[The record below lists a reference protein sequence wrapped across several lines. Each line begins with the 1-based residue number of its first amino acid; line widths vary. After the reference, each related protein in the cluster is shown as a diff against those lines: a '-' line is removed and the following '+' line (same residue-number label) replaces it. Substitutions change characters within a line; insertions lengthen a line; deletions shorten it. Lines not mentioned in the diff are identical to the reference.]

1 MSRAGDLGARRIV
14 LAAGLLGLGACGR
27 ERTGP
32 EPSGGPPALPV
43 VRALPPE
50 AFRLE
55 WTAHTIPP
63 VMKAR
68 DSQRVSVTVRNSS
81 AVPWPAL
88 TSTGNQPPQAGAVRL
103 AYRWWSGSSPLPVVE
118 PGTRADLDRPV
129 AAGESATLGI
139 VVTAPSVPADYVLQ
153 LDLLQELVSFFEPHG
168 ADQLLVA
175 VQVRP

>member
-1 MSRAGDLGARRIV
+1 MSRADFGARRIV
-14 LAAGLLGLGACGR
+14 LAAVVLLGLGACGR
-27 ERTGP
+27 DRPGP
-32 EPSGGPPALPV
+32 GPGGGPPAPPV
-43 VRALPPE
+43 VRALPAE

-68 DSQRVSVTVRNSS
+68 ASERVSVTVRNSS
-81 AVPWPAL
+81 TVAWPAV

-103 AYRWWSGSSPLPVVE
+103 AYRWWWASSPLPVVE
-118 PGTRADLDRPV
+118 PGTRADFDRTV
-129 AAGESATLGI
+129 APGESAALAI

-153 LDLLQELVSFFEPHG
+153 LDLLQELVTFFEPHG

-175 VQVRP
+175 VQVRE